1 MLVESDKALNSLPVV
16 VVVVVVVV
24 VKPKSAK
31 NILAV
36 YGHNGNGKYLDSL
49 GSRFQ
54 QILDF
59 KVIHVGCVVL
69 SWLAVVSC

>member
-1 MLVESDKALNSLPVV
+1 MLVESDKALNSLP
-16 VVVVVVVV
+16 VVVVVVV

-59 KVIHVGCVVL
+59 KVIHV
-69 SWLAVVSC
+69 